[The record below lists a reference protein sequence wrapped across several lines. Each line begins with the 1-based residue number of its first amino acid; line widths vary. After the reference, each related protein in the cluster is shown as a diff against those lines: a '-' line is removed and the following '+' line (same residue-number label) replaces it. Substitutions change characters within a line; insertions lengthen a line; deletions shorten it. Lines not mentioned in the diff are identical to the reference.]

1 MKIHLTA
8 YLFFGLFCI
17 TQHISAQ
24 AAWTGTYTGE
34 FNNDRVQMEL
44 YTPKQS
50 QIQGSIKDS
59 YSQYEVEARA
69 IKDTLRGKAT
79 DKNLGLE
86 FDLLAV
92 KTADKVEMVLSFEFL
107 GSAQKLEMVLYKSI
121 SNKAAA
127 GKSDQKQSTNPVAGK
142 TRDPKLAGTWVKE
155 SNYSSGYGSNGTYGS
170 MSTQET
176 MVFYQDGTMANGPS
190 STVVGGSNYTGT
202 SSSEAT
208 NRIEGLYWYNQG
220 NRLFLYAV
228 DQGKAETVELGTYY
242 IEGNNMLITATNGN
256 KTLLSRR

>member
-1 MKIHLTA
+1 MKIHFTA
-8 YLFFGLFCI
+8 YLILVWFFI
-17 TQHISAQ
+17 SQHLYSQPSWA
-24 AAWTGTYTGE
+24 GTYTGE

-44 YTPKQS
+44 HTPKQAL
-50 QIQGSIKDS
+50 IQGSIKDS

-69 IKDTLRGKAT
+69 TKDTLRGKAT

-92 KTADKVEMVLSFEFL
+92 RVADRVDMVLSFEFL
-107 GSAQKLEMVLYKSI
+107 GSVQKLEMVLYKSV

-127 GKSDQKQSTNPVAGK
+127 GKSDQKQSPNPVAGK

-208 NRIEGLYWYNQG
+208 NRVEGLYWYNQG

-228 DQGKAETVELGTYY
+228 DQGKSETVELGTYY
-242 IEGNNMLITATNGN
+242 IKGNNMLITATNGT

>member
-1 MKIHLTA
+1 MKIHFTA
-8 YLFFGLFCI
+8 YLIFGWFFINQNLC
-17 TQHISAQ
+17 AQ
-24 AAWTGTYTGE
+24 ASWAGTYSGE

-44 YTPKQS
+44 YSSEQS

-69 IKDTLRGKAT
+69 INDTLMGKAS

-92 KTADKVEMVLSFEFL
+92 KTADKVDMVLSFEFL
-107 GSAQKLEMVLYKSI
+107 GMVQKLEMVMYKSVT
-121 SNKAAA
+121 NKDAAV
-127 GKSDQKQSTNPVAGK
+127 KSDQKQVTNPVSGK

-242 IEGNNMLITATNGN
+242 IEGNNMLITATNGT